1 MPGPRYCC
9 PLCHLTILLSP
20 SFSAMTTVSG
30 PSAVHIVPRNVTSTE
45 PALRSVVGRRAEP
58 KSPIASKIIEPASP
72 PAVIRL
78 KYKVAVSRLVR
89 KTEQQV
95 PIDPGIPPVN
105 IHHFSFVGSRCENA
119 ATAWRN
125 LAGCCT
131 KKVAVA
137 AKTTTHG
144 ANTEGHQASQ
154 WPGWRWHKR

>member
-30 PSAVHIVPRNVTSTE
+30 PSAAHTVPRNVTSTE

-119 ATAWRN
+119 AAAWRN
-125 LAGCCT
+125 LAGLEEERT
-131 KKVAVA
+131 R
-137 AKTTTHG
+137 G
-144 ANTEGHQASQ
+144 RGHAPLPCLGGSRSS
-154 WPGWRWHKR
+154 G